1 MAHYIEH
8 CVFKGT
14 VFHSARQII
23 SQIEGVGGEINAY
36 TTKEETTFYAA
47 TLNKHVPQT
56 LRLISEMI
64 LCPTFPKA
72 ETDKERMVIYDEI
85 ESYNDSP
92 RTCCLPDIRL
102 RNRFSAPNV
111 HSGIFHRLPT
121 ARALGWRSTIA
132 PSGWLC
138 SVREIFLHLV
148 LYAWQSWHLAVMSI
162 HFRRTDS

>member
-1 MAHYIEH
+1 M
-8 CVFKGT
+8 
-14 VFHSARQII
+14 FHSARQII

-92 RTCCLPDIRL
+92 ISHP
-102 RNRFSAPNV
+102 
-111 HSGIFHRLPT
+111 LPT
-121 ARALGWRSTIA
+121 ARVHGWRSTIA